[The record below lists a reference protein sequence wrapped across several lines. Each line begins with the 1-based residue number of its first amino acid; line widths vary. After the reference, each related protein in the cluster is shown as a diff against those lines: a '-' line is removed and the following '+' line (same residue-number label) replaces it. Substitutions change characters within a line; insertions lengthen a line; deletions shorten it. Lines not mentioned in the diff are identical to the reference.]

1 MFFRDVLGHAE
12 PIARLKEALHGGRL
26 HHALLF
32 SGKRGVGKRTIAEVL
47 AASILCR
54 QGGDEACG
62 TCESCVQFAAGSNPD
77 FERLKREVGK
87 RDVGIGQVR
96 GLLDFLHRK
105 THAGG
110 ARVALIDESERLTN
124 EAQNAFLKTLEE
136 PPQGTHLILVT
147 SAIDRL
153 LPTIRSRCAVF
164 RFGRLDDDDVRSFA
178 ARNGLDADAPIEL
191 ALGSP
196 GQAQRLC
203 AKEVRAVREAVD
215 EFVRF
220 DVPPVL
226 AARRIVDAAAAADAS
241 DDDEETGD
249 EREKQR
255 DALAIALRQ
264 LSFVLRDALVLA
276 DGGPR
281 ESLLNARLAE
291 VLERVRGRF
300 DGGQLEDAIDACDVA
315 IMDLA
320 RNADPALV
328 LVGVCA
334 QARSGL
340 YGV

>member
-1 MFFRDVLGHAE
+1 MFFHDVLGHAE

-32 SGKRGVGKRTIAEVL
+32 SGKRGVGKRTVAEAL
-47 AASILCR
+47 AAAILCQKR
-54 QGGDEACG
+54 GDEACG
-62 TCESCVQFAAGSNPD
+62 DCEACTQSAAGTHPD

-136 PPQGTHLILVT
+136 PPANTHLILVT
-147 SAIDRL
+147 GVIDRL

-164 RFGRLDDDDVRSFA
+164 RFGRLDEADVRAFA
-178 ARNGLDADAPIEL
+178 ARRGLDADAPLAL

-196 GQAQRLC
+196 GQAERLC
-203 AKEVRAVREAVD
+203 SKEVRAVRDAVD

-226 AARRIVDAAAAADAS
+226 AARRIVDAATVAEDA
-241 DDDEETGD
+241 DDDEAGD

-276 DGGPR
+276 DGGAR
-281 ESLLNARLAE
+281 EALLNDRLAD
-291 VLERVRGRF
+291 VLDRGRGGF
-300 DGGQLEDAIDACDVA
+300 DGGRLEDAIDGCDLA
-315 IMDLA
+315 IMDLQ

-334 QARSGL
+334 EARKGL
-340 YGV
+340 GRS

>member
-1 MFFRDVLGHAE
+1 MFFHDVLGHAE
-12 PIARLKEALHGGRL
+12 PIARLKEALAGGRL

-32 SGKRGVGKRTIAEVL
+32 SGKRGVGKRTVAEAL
-47 AASILCR
+47 AAAILCPR
-54 QGGDEACG
+54 RGEEACG
-62 TCESCVQFAAGSNPD
+62 ECESCVQFAAGSNPD

-136 PPQGTHLILVT
+136 PPQNTHLILVT
-147 SAIDRL
+147 SVIDRL

-164 RFGRLDDDDVRSFA
+164 RFGRLDDADVRTFA
-178 ARNGLDADAPIEL
+178 TRLGLDADAPIEL

-203 AKEVRAVREAVD
+203 AKDVRAVREAVD
-215 EFVRF
+215 EFVRH

-226 AARRIVDAAAAADAS
+226 AARRIVDAAAAADDA
-241 DDDEETGD
+241 DDEETGD

-276 DGGPR
+276 DGGAR
-281 ESLLNARLAE
+281 ESLLNARLAD
-291 VLERVRGRF
+291 VLDRARGGL
-300 DGGQLEDAIDACDVA
+300 DGGRLEDAIEVCDQA
-315 IMDLA
+315 ILDLA

-334 QARSGL
+334 QARAGL
-340 YGV
+340 GRA